1 MNKQYRIMQF
11 EQIINNI
18 QTAID
23 IADEIEVEDVK
34 DRLESLLS
42 GLENIYDEF
51 ALNVLDDEVKN
62 EDWNNTKR

>member
-1 MNKQYRIMQF
+1 MSREKTMNKEYRITRF

-23 IADEIEVEDVK
+23 MADEIEVKDVK

-42 GLENIYDEF
+42 DLENIYDKF
-51 ALNVLDDEVKN
+51 ASNVGDEQ
-62 EDWNNTKR
+62 

>member
-51 ALNVLDDEVKN
+51 ALNVDEVVK
-62 EDWNNTKR
+62 

>member
-1 MNKQYRIMQF
+1 MNKEYRITRF

-23 IADEIEVEDVK
+23 MADEIEVKDVK

-42 GLENIYDEF
+42 DLENIYDKF
-51 ALNVLDDEVKN
+51 ASNVGDEQ
-62 EDWNNTKR
+62 

>member
-51 ALNVLDDEVKN
+51 ALNVLDDEVKA
-62 EDWNNTKR
+62 

>member
-51 ALNVLDDEVKN
+51 ALNVGEDN
-62 EDWNNTKR
+62 E

>member
-1 MNKQYRIMQF
+1 MNKEYRITRF

-23 IADEIEVEDVK
+23 MADEIEVKDVK

-42 GLENIYDEF
+42 DLENIYDKF
-51 ALNVLDDEVKN
+51 ASNVEEVV
-62 EDWNNTKR
+62 D

>member
-1 MNKQYRIMQF
+1 MSREKTMNKEYRITRF

-23 IADEIEVEDVK
+23 MADEIEVKDVK

-42 GLENIYDEF
+42 DLENIYDKF
-51 ALNVLDDEVKN
+51 ASNVDGEVKA
-62 EDWNNTKR
+62 

>member
-51 ALNVLDDEVKN
+51 ALNIGDGKN
-62 EDWNNTKR
+62 G

>member
-1 MNKQYRIMQF
+1 MNKEYRITRF

-23 IADEIEVEDVK
+23 MADEIEVKDVK

-42 GLENIYDEF
+42 DLENIYDKF
-51 ALNVLDDEVKN
+51 ASNVDGEVKA
-62 EDWNNTKR
+62 